1 MGPNGLLGK
10 PLMEPNGRPEKPW
23 MERDGLPAKW
33 QTAQIGRLAK
43 WLKAQNGLQTA
54 SSTPQTGDSNL
65 SKEKSRFF
73 DHLCHHQRPPET
85 PGVFVFI
92 GALTLHGRFNADVTG
107 HPYAANPFHPFFQA
121 FASITGIVFFNHPGD
136 SRLWPARNSNEL

>member
-1 MGPNGLLGK
+1 MQLYEPLAKPWMEPNGPLGK
-10 PLMEPNGRPEKPW
+10 PLMESNGRPEKPW
-23 MERDGLPAKW
+23 MERD
-33 QTAQIGRLAK
+33 GRLAK

-92 GALTLHGRFNADVTG
+92 GALTFHDRFNADVDAFDTLSVQVLIRSAN
-107 HPYAANPFHPFFQA
+107 AA
-121 FASITGIVFFNHPGD
+121 
-136 SRLWPARNSNEL
+136 